1 MTLAPGLPPCN
12 RYSVEMFISEQKDTC
27 IRHIFLFRIVRLRCG
42 QFFSIAECYNFIETN
57 QTPIKVVDSEAN
69 KNSNS
74 NVEAEADYGS

>member
-1 MTLAPGLPPCN
+1 M
-12 RYSVEMFISEQKDTC
+12 
-27 IRHIFLFRIVRLRCG
+27 RCG

-74 NVEAEADYGS
+74 NVEAEADYGSWKQCDQMLGLKKLPKRFQKLPKNSLSIFC